1 MSFEVSKSSV
11 EPLYRIGA
19 VSKLTGIPVS
29 TLRIWE
35 IRYAAF
41 SPIQTAGKHRLFET
55 GDVKKA
61 GLLKKLNEAGHAIR
75 SIAILSNES
84 LELLARQAQASTSG
98 VAKRAEPSPQI
109 VVAVV
114 GSELGVRIDLS
125 KLLVKPLN
133 ATIELSDTFTDLD
146 RAVAGD
152 FKKNPEILIIKI
164 STLNTISREQID
176 ALNVRFG
183 LRRTIVLYNYGPEA
197 LLQSMRS
204 SGMLVRR
211 LPITEHE
218 LIDLVGSE
226 IFVDPLRAA
235 ISTAAS
241 IVIPDRRYSDSV
253 LARVAGIS
261 TNILCECPKHVA
273 ELISQL
279 ASFEE
284 YSQECLSNC
293 AEDAHLHAYL
303 RSVSG
308 SARAMFERALEMVA
322 QHEGISLLS

>member
-1 MSFEVSKSSV
+1 LSFEAPKLGT
-11 EPLYRIGA
+11 EPLQRIGA
-19 VSKLTGIPVS
+19 VSNLTGIPVS

-41 SPIQTAGKHRLFET
+41 SPIQTAGKHRLYGS

-61 GLLKKLNEAGHAIR
+61 GLLKKLSEAGHAIR
-75 SIAILSNES
+75 TIARLPIES
-84 LELLARQAQASTSG
+84 LELLARQTRASTIGMTRLGDS
-98 VAKRAEPSPQI
+98 SSQL

-114 GSELGVRIDLS
+114 GSELGVRIDLQ

-133 ATIELSDTFTDLD
+133 AAIELSDTFVDLGS
-146 RAVAGD
+146 ALTGE
-152 FKKNPEILIIKI
+152 FKKKPEILIVKI
-164 STLNTISREQID
+164 NTLNASSREQID
-176 ALNVRFG
+176 ALNQRFG
-183 LRRTIVLYNYGPEA
+183 LRRTIVLYNYAPEA
-197 LLQSMRS
+197 LIQAMRRA
-204 SGMLVRR
+204 GMLLRR
-211 LPITEHE
+211 LPITEGE
-218 LIDLVGSE
+218 LSDLVSSE

-241 IVIPDRRYSDSV
+241 IVIPDRQYTDAV

-261 TNILCECPKHVA
+261 TSILCECPKHVA

-284 YSQECLSNC
+284 YSQECLSNSV
-293 AEDAHLHAYL
+293 EDAHLHAYL

-322 QHEGISLLS
+322 QHEGISLLV

>member
-1 MSFEVSKSSV
+1 MSV
-11 EPLYRIGA
+11 EALGLNTEAFHRIGA

-41 SPIQTAGKHRLFET
+41 TPIQTTGKHRLYRS

-61 GLLKKLNEAGHAIR
+61 KLLKQLSDTGHAIR
-75 SIAILSNES
+75 TIANLSYES
-84 LELLARQAQASTSG
+84 LELLARQAHASNIGISKL
-98 VAKRAEPSPQI
+98 ADASAQL

-114 GSELGVRIDLS
+114 GSELGVRIDLQ

-133 ATIELSDTFTDLD
+133 ASIELGDIFADLGS
-146 RAVAGD
+146 AIAGE
-152 FKKNPEILIIKI
+152 FKTRPEILIVKVN
-164 STLNTISREQID
+164 TLNPSIREQIE
-176 ALNVRFG
+176 ALNTRFG
-183 LRRTIVLYNYGPEA
+183 LRRTIVLYSYGPEA
-197 LLQSMRS
+197 LVHSMRRA
-204 SGMLVRR
+204 GMLLRR
-211 LPITEHE
+211 LPITEGE
-218 LIDLVGSE
+218 LSDLVSSE

-241 IVIPDRRYSDSV
+241 IVIPERQYTDAV

-261 TNILCECPKHVA
+261 TSILCECPKHVA

-284 YSQECLSNC
+284 YSQECLNNT

-322 QHEGISLLS
+322 QHEGISLLG